1 MKQFEVLPTLAG
13 LPAVALRI
21 LETFEFILSL
31 FNCFLQLFGYFPFSN
46 FDWIFPNDR
55 IDYAR
60 HALYDY

>member
-21 LETFEFILSL
+21 LMTFEFILSL

-46 FDWIFPNDR
+46 FD
-55 IDYAR
+55 
-60 HALYDY
+60 